1 MTIEWIK
8 KYPEA
13 KWNLDKVIQNQ
24 NIVIEDFP
32 IIMKLFNMRIDDF
45 SLNPNLTLKYIQEN
59 KEKLDFK
66 KMSLNLFNGI
76 YHKNYQQIQLK
87 RKQLKTYGQEL
98 IEKTWHPLRFIDW
111 CLDLDLTR
119 NSLKPTRY
127 LIMMMEISFQKV
139 YYYLYQLPKV
149 NYKG

>member
-1 MTIEWIK
+1 
-8 KYPEA
+8 
-13 KWNLDKVIQNQ
+13 
-24 NIVIEDFP
+24 
-32 IIMKLFNMRIDDF
+32 MRIDDF

-76 YHKNYQQIQLK
+76 YHKNYQQIQFK

-111 CLDLDLTR
+111 CLDLD
-119 NSLKPTRY
+119 SQK
-127 LIMMMEISFQKV
+127 EIH
-139 YYYLYQLPKV
+139 
-149 NYKG
+149 